1 MKVFRLVI
9 GIISLCSIFN
19 ATAEEGFRTHYS
31 PTGLITGETAIV
43 LNDRPGFFGTI
54 TGSLINIDQINDAN
68 GNNAANQSI
77 YVNTSPTISALYQ
90 NATGSNTLNVNQTF
104 SQTQRQANFIGGY
117 ITEENYWGGKF
128 IGAVSIPY
136 VSMRREVSASVDST
150 QISLLQAYA
159 NANPASAPAV
169 NQMISSFKSQAAGVA
184 ASKSANT
191 EGIGDINL
199 IGAWSYF
206 DGKNTKYVTGLTI
219 IAPTGA
225 FDQNVPVNVGF
236 GYFTFLPSLAAF
248 YQENNWTFAGRA
260 SYGYNTSNSN
270 TSYKSGDFVAFEL
283 FGSYR
288 VPGLANFGLNLTQLN
303 QVTGD
308 TYNGP
313 ITATSTTQNPGGTSA
328 LLGTTVPIDG
338 GQQTSFTALTPSVV
352 FPLPSIGGVLT
363 LQYTLMPLA
372 RDSIHANFM
381 QARWTTHF

>member
-1 MKVFRLVI
+1 LKVFRLVI
-9 GIISLCSIFN
+9 GIISLCTIFN

-31 PTGLITGETAIV
+31 PTGLITGETAII
-43 LNDRPGFFGTI
+43 LKDRPGFFGTI
-54 TGSLINIDQINDAN
+54 SGSLISIDQINDAN

-77 YVNTSPTISALYQ
+77 YVNTSPTISTLYQ

-104 SQTQRQANFIGGY
+104 SQTQRQVNFIGGY

-128 IGAVSIPY
+128 IGAVSVPY
-136 VSMRREVSASVDST
+136 AVMSREVTANVDAT
-150 QISLLQAYA
+150 QISQLQAYA
-159 NANPASAPAV
+159 IKNPASAPTI
-169 NQMISSFKSQAAGVA
+169 NQMISSYKAQAASVA
-184 ASKSANT
+184 SSKSGTT
-191 EGIGDINL
+191 EGIGDTNL

-225 FDQNVPVNVGF
+225 FDQNAPVNVGF

-288 VPGLANFGLNLTQLN
+288 VPGLANFGLNLTQFS
-303 QVTGD
+303 QVTAD
-308 TYNGP
+308 TYTGP
-313 ITATSTTQNPGGTSA
+313 VNTMSTTQNPGGTSA

-338 GQQTSFTALTPSVV
+338 GQQTSFIALTPSVV